1 MAFKLSD
8 HIAYPPRGMR
18 APRAAA
24 YLGMSESTFLG
35 LVEEGKMPP
44 PVKVRGMAIWD
55 RQDLDDAFER
65 MKPDRKSKPRNTVH
79 QILGIEDDHDDDDR
93 RS

>member
-8 HIAYPPRGMR
+8 QMAYPPRGMR

-35 LVEEGKMPP
+35 LVGEGKMPL

-55 RQDLDDAFER
+55 RQDLDDASFSR
-65 MKPDRKSKPRNTVH
+65 MAQQALALNRTGREV
-79 QILGIEDDHDDDDR
+79 Q
-93 RS
+93 